1 MSGRGI
7 QLFLVLALLLS
18 AYSVGYHQGAG
29 RWPGQNPDPS
39 LSTFPLAQQ
48 NQAVQQPQ
56 QDIPTGSFNVAPGE
70 TSATVYANLLAAGA
84 WFQLERW
91 LGEHAQTM
99 TQQQGRELVASMS
112 RQVNKYDAL
121 AMRSVLRAYLD
132 VMPDHIDAMFLLSD
146 LQQISGMREGALE
159 TLFELLAQP
168 VSAEVFSKAKLSAEQ
183 IINVIDNELRTRGA
197 LADRAAFWQHVSARL
212 PSSDLFR
219 YQWARALAQYKQ
231 HDEALRILAQT
242 GTTDVS
248 QESLDD
254 LAEQILLA
262 QTTVQFQRDGDRLL
276 SVVQTPNGLSIT
288 LLVDTGA
295 NVTSLT
301 KSALRSLAAKRQ
313 PEQARVRTAG
323 GVVTTG
329 IYTVPEMLVEG
340 RVFNNLRVIE
350 LPVDLPGIDG
360 LLGTDL
366 INQLSVDPLLL
377 PTQ

>member
-29 RWPGQNPDPS
+29 RWPGQNPDLS
-39 LSTFPLAQQ
+39 LSTSPLVQQ
-48 NQAVQQPQ
+48 NKAVQQPQ
-56 QDIPTGSFNVAPGE
+56 QDIPTTSFDVASDD

-99 TQQQGRELVASMS
+99 TQQQGRDLVASMS

-132 VMPDHIDAMFLLSD
+132 VMPEHIDAMFLLSD

-212 PSSDLFR
+212 PSSDFFR

-276 SVVQTPNGLSIT
+276 SVIQTPGGLSIT

-340 RVFNNLRVIE
+340 RVFNNIRVIE

-377 PTQ
+377 PTR